1 MEELSHALNV
11 PQKLTHFKIEKEHK
25 ASILDFTSKF
35 MMGGINQNPVK
46 MELEDVD
53 AILESM
59 F

>member
-1 MEELSHALNV
+1 MEELANALNV
-11 PQKLTHFKIEKEHK
+11 PKKLTHFKISKEHK
-25 ASILDFTSKF
+25 ASILDFTSKY

-46 MELEDVD
+46 MELKDVD